1 MKMIINIASKEIKSF
16 FVTPM
21 GWIILALITAA
32 FGTYYLEGVNSYFEV
47 MSGAIRPAERVGVT
61 IYVGQTVYGA
71 AFFLMLFA
79 VPLMSMRLISEERR
93 QQTLPFLFSAP
104 VSIVEIVLGKFF
116 GLFAFLAMM
125 VVYIF
130 LMLSTLNIWADIDFG
145 YLFSNTFGLLL
156 LVGSFAAIGIYF
168 SSLTSQPIIAAI
180 LSFIFAFLLLGLES
194 YFASQPNH
202 WFHHV
207 SLLKHFQTFSRGV
220 ISSKDIIYFLLFIST
235 FIVLTI
241 RRLDADRLRG

>member
-1 MKMIINIASKEIKSF
+1 MTKNKIPEVLILGLPNAGKSTLVNALSKRKTSIIGSTPNTTRDK
-16 FVTPM
+16 VT
-21 GWIILALITAA
+21 T
-32 FGTYYLEGVNSYFEV
+32 TLEFED
-47 MSGAIRPAERVGVT
+47 EKK
-61 IYVGQTVYGA
+61 
-71 AFFLMLFA
+71 L
-79 VPLMSMRLISEERR
+79 LISD
-93 QQTLPFLFSAP
+93 LPGFLEDP
-104 VSIVEIVLGKFF
+104 DDINL
-116 GLFAFLAMM
+116 M